1 MYISV
6 TGLAR
11 NDALPVLVIAP
22 SALAGERNEF
32 LGREPFEQLE
42 MAQGQAR
49 WLNHFLPLKVLDLS
63 TFQVRKRTSGVSVHD
78 CGCS

>member
-6 TGLAR
+6 SGLAR

-22 SALAGERNEF
+22 SALAGERSEF

-49 WLNHFLPLKVLDLS
+49 WLNHFVPSKLPEVS
-63 TFQVRKRTSGVSVHD
+63 AFQVRKRTSGVSVLP
-78 CGCS
+78 